1 MIAGGV
7 TPAPGDAVV
16 VYGAESLTPPPTYCA
31 WHSSFVCRGVNLIIV
46 LVPNVKNSW
55 SCLALGAA
63 KGCNSL
69 SDEANAAAS
78 LTAHELM
85 EAITDP
91 FGTAWTDAHGEELGD
106 MCEQK
111 PVCVTLST
119 GDFQLQGEYSNAVH
133 ACAP

>member
-1 MIAGGV
+1 MSGAFFDRRRIAGGGNS
-7 TPAPGDAVV
+7 T
-16 VYGAESLTPPPTYCA
+16 
-31 WHSSFVCRGVNLIIV
+31 FQCRGTSLIIV
-46 LVPNVKNSW
+46 FVPNVRNSW
-55 SCLALGAA
+55 SCLALAA
-63 KGCNSL
+63 TQGCNTI

-106 MCEQK
+106 MCEEKQ
-111 PVCVTLST
+111 VCVALST
-119 GDFQLQGEYSNAVH
+119 GAFQLQGEYSNAVH